1 MGDRALRERPAG
13 LPAAGRK
20 RKARPAEAA
29 PPAVVGAA
37 GQLPEVRHAF
47 EWLGGLVRE
56 ALGDCPSD
64 VLANAVEEIAA
75 LMRGAGAGPE
85 AEAARLA
92 QVEELLGPVK
102 AEAAAMLAVVGE
114 KLRAAGGGVGGAD
127 GEDDG
132 VPREAMDTEL
142 GVAVQFEDTDEEDA
156 AEEGGFRE
164 VAEPGDSDSEE
175 GAGAAGTREGDA
187 AGPSA
192 GMGGGSAP
200 AGVEGGALAAGAALE
215 ASKIGP
221 NWLRDTVATA
231 LGGSGMGGGGQTAAD
246 TAEEV
251 LQALLREGND
261 SFGLESELAELLE
274 FGDPA
279 AVKLLVQNREKVA
292 WCTLLARAP
301 REERGRIQAE
311 MAARPELVTILKE
324 LGLGLPSS
332 AGAADDEPSRPDS
345 DRGATNGVA
354 GAGPGSGQPSAARAR
369 SRASYRYIPLES
381 HSHRAGSHTMSGGK
395 QVRLPEG
402 SLKTVTKEYEEIYVP
417 PVVKGN
423 GAAGDAEDREM
434 PISELP
440 EWARPAFPGMKAL
453 NRVQSRVCESALY
466 SSANLLICAPTG
478 AGKTNIAVLTMLH
491 EVMKHRDEE
500 GNIDRDAFKVVYIAP
515 MRALVSEVV
524 GNLQQRFDPLGLK
537 VVELTGESFL
547 SRRELKEAQI
557 VVATPEK
564 WDIVTRR
571 GGQRAVD
578 ETVRL
583 LVIDEV
589 HMLHDERGAVLES
602 LVARTLHSVERRGR
616 QVRIA
621 GLSATLP
628 NYQDVATFLR
638 VEPERG
644 LFFFD
649 GSYRPC
655 PLEQHFVG
663 VTVTKPLQRLKAM
676 DDICYNKVR
685 ESAGKSQTIVFVH
698 SRRETVRT
706 AQHLRDRALQ
716 EDALHLFL
724 KDGSASQEVI
734 RQEAE
739 SVKNR
744 DLKELLRFG
753 FAVHH
758 AGLSKAD
765 RVLVEDLFADGHIQ
779 VLVSTATLA
788 WGVNLPAHTVIIKGT
803 QVYDPSQGKWAE
815 LSPLDV
821 IQMVGRAGRPQFD
834 ASGVGILITS
844 YSEVQ
849 FYLSALNQ
857 QLPIESQMMAK
868 LADSLNAEV
877 VAGVI
882 RDVETGVVWLQST
895 YMYVRMLNNPE
906 LYASSK
912 AALEDDPAQ
921 EQACGNLIHSAALL
935 LHKNGLVHYNQR
947 TGQIQATELGGIAT
961 KYYVTHSTISQYNRT
976 LQASARE
983 IELCKAFS
991 SSEEFENIIVRQE
1004 EKVELAKLLDQVPIP
1019 VKEGVEE
1026 PSAKVNVLLQ
1036 AYISQLS
1043 LDGFVLHA
1051 DMVYIVNSGQ
1061 RLLRCIFEILMLR
1074 GWSDAAQR
1082 ALGLSLAAQRRL
1094 WGSQTNFRQFPGL
1107 PAPVLQSLERKDVP
1121 WDRFY
1126 DMSPHE
1132 VGECARNP
1140 RLGKAL
1146 HALVHQFPRLELTAS
1161 IQPVS
1166 RSLVNI
1172 HCSVQPDFAW
1182 NDEVHGRSQHFW
1194 LVVEDADSEHVLAKL
1209 QFSLQRY
1216 QLTSRLRFLFSV
1228 PMFEPMP
1235 PQYYVHAISDQ
1246 WLNCKTTLP
1255 VSFRHLVLPAKV
1267 RPPTELLDLQP
1278 LPASAVRSEA
1288 LTELLLSADVD
1299 TLNAVQTQTFPCI
1312 FEGDDNAI
1320 VCAPEGARPE
1330 ICGELALMRCF
1341 AAHGDGARCVWMS
1354 TDSLAAQNAFQS
1366 LAPRYGQRLGLS
1378 VAILCGDTKKDLK
1391 AVRSSNLTV
1400 CTPSQLD
1407 GLSQRWR
1414 ERKLLQG
1421 LHLVVVDGMHYMGDE
1436 VLGPTLECVVSRLRY
1451 ATHELGS
1458 GPRLVAL
1465 SACLGNGHDVGA
1477 WIGAPSKAVFSFHPS
1492 ARQFPV
1498 ELQFQVISAPDH
1510 AHCVHQ
1516 MATAAAYA
1524 VQQSLGEGL
1533 PSLCFAPGQRY
1544 SAMLAEEYL
1553 APVVRGEGGAGGGDV
1568 LAMESD
1574 LPSDP
1579 ALRRCLSSGV
1589 GFVHENME
1597 AGERDTIQGL
1607 FAAGKIR
1614 ALVASLA
1621 LCRVLPA
1628 AQVRS
1633 GSVLVLCPGD
1643 MEGLNG
1649 GGHLSWRQAADV
1661 LRTTAFAVPTGGR
1674 GLGVARI
1681 ICHEHSRNHLK
1692 AALGALPM
1700 LESHLHGDFHPHLN
1714 AEVVA
1719 RTIQSKQ
1726 DTVDYLTW
1734 TFLYRRLTQNP
1745 NFYNLRGATHQHIS
1759 EYLSDLVEGTVE
1771 ELEAARCLAVEEDVD
1786 LVPLNLGMV
1795 CAHHGVHYA
1804 SAELFASL
1812 LSAKSKKS
1820 AMVHMLANAA
1830 EFSALEVYPEEH
1842 DEVLRVLRR
1851 SPIALKEAVEGVD
1864 ANAKAAA
1871 LLQAHLFRLPL
1882 GPEMA
1887 LEKRH
1892 VAAQAWRLCLSISDI
1907 VASSGWLR
1915 PLLEAME
1922 LSQCIAQRVWDDQS
1936 WLMQLEGMTPSVA
1949 QVCEDADIEGVQDVA
1964 EAGSDDL
1971 AQLLEGSPGAPGV
1984 AELQAE
1990 AASFPVVGLQFNAED
2005 FSGVAP
2011 GAPLQLRAQI
2021 QTQQT
2026 GGAPGGCAGVAG
2038 AAPALWWL
2046 VLGDNAA
2053 NELLAIKQV
2062 SRSARAAPKLDFEA
2076 PTAPGTYK
2084 YNLYLIS
2091 SYVLGCDQE
2100 FEFEVTVSP

>member
-1 MGDRALRERPAG
+1 
-13 LPAAGRK
+13 
-20 RKARPAEAA
+20 
-29 PPAVVGAA
+29 
-37 GQLPEVRHAF
+37 
-47 EWLGGLVRE
+47 
-56 ALGDCPSD
+56 
-64 VLANAVEEIAA
+64 
-75 LMRGAGAGPE
+75 
-85 AEAARLA
+85 
-92 QVEELLGPVK
+92 
-102 AEAAAMLAVVGE
+102 
-114 KLRAAGGGVGGAD
+114 
-127 GEDDG
+127 
-132 VPREAMDTEL
+132 MDTEL

-156 AEEGGFRE
+156 GEEDGFRE
-164 VAEPGDSDSEE
+164 VAEPGDSDSE
-175 GAGAAGTREGDA
+175 GAGGGGGAAAPGAAAA

-192 GMGGGSAP
+192 AEG
-200 AGVEGGALAAGAALE
+200 GVEGGPLAAGMAVKALDV
-215 ASKIGP
+215 GP
-221 NWLRDTVATA
+221 HWLRDIVAAT
-231 LGGSGMGGGGQTAAD
+231 LGGAGGEAAAD
-246 TAEEV
+246 VAEEI
-251 LQALLREGND
+251 LQALLREDTD
-261 SFGLESELAELLE
+261 SFDLEGELAELLQ

-301 REERGRIQAE
+301 REEQGRIKEE
-311 MAARPELVTILKE
+311 MAARPPLASILRE
-324 LGLGLPSS
+324 LGCEPPAPMSTDDDAARPAGGE
-332 AGAADDEPSRPDS
+332 GAA
-345 DRGATNGVA
+345 NGDA
-354 GAGPGSGQPSAARAR
+354 GAGPGSGPAARA
-369 SRASYRYIPLES
+369 AYVYVPLES

-417 PVVKGN
+417 PVAKE
-423 GAAGDAEDREM
+423 GAVGGPGEREN
-434 PISELP
+434 PISEIP

-453 NRVQSRVCESALY
+453 NRIQSRVCDAALY
-466 SSANLLICAPTG
+466 SSENLLICAPTG

-491 EVMKHRDEE
+491 EVMKHRDED
-500 GNIDRDAFKVVYIAP
+500 GNIELGAFKVVYIAP

-547 SRRELKEAQI
+547 SRRELKDAQVI
-557 VVATPEK
+557 VATPEK

-578 ETVRL
+578 EAVRL

-602 LVARTLHSVERRGR
+602 LVARTLHAVERRGR

-638 VEPERG
+638 VNPDRG

-706 AQHLRDRALQ
+706 AQHMRDRALA
-716 EDALHLFL
+716 EDTLHLFL
-724 KDGSASQEVI
+724 RDGSASQEVI

-744 DLKELLRFG
+744 ELKELLRFG

-765 RVLVEDLFADGHIQ
+765 RVLVEDLFADGHVQ

-788 WGVNLPAHTVIIKGT
+788 WGVNLPAHTVVIKGT

-877 VAGVI
+877 VAGIV
-882 RDVETGVVWLQST
+882 RDVGTGVVWLQST

-912 AALEDDPAQ
+912 AALEEDPAQ
-921 EQACGNLIHSAALL
+921 EQACGNLVHSAALI

-961 KYYVTHSTISQYNRT
+961 KYYVTHTTISQYNRT

-1043 LDGFVLHA
+1043 LEGFVLHA

-1172 HCSVQPDFAW
+1172 HCSVQSDFAW

-1194 LVVEDADSEHVLAKL
+1194 LIVEDADSENILAKL

-1216 QLTSRLRFLFSV
+1216 QLSSKLRFLFSV

-1235 PQYYVHAISDQ
+1235 PQYYVHAVSDQ

-1255 VSFRHLVLPAKV
+1255 VSFRHLILPAKV

-1288 LTELLLSADVD
+1288 LAEVLQSVQVD
-1299 TLNAVQTQTFPCI
+1299 TFNAVQTQAFPCL
-1312 FEGDDNAI
+1312 FDGNENALL
-1320 VCAPEGARPE
+1320 CAPEGSRPE
-1330 ICGELALMRCF
+1330 ICGEVALMRCV
-1341 AAHGDGARCVWMS
+1341 ATHGSGARCVWMA
-1354 TDSLAAQNAFQS
+1354 TDALAAQQAFLS
-1366 LAPRYGQRLGLS
+1366 LAPRYGQKLGLT
-1378 VAILCGDTKKDLK
+1378 VAKLCGDTKKDLK
-1391 AVRSSNLTV
+1391 TVRSSNLTV
-1400 CTPSQLD
+1400 CTPGHFD
-1407 GLSQRWR
+1407 ALSQRWR

-1421 LHLVVVDGMHYMGDE
+1421 MHLVVVDGIHYMGDE
-1436 VLGPTLECVVSRLRY
+1436 VLGPTLECVISRLRY
-1451 ATHELGS
+1451 ATHELGA

-1477 WIGAPSKAVFSFHPS
+1477 WLGAPSKAVFTFHPS

-1498 ELQFQVISAPDH
+1498 ELQFQVVSAPDH

-1516 MATAAAYA
+1516 MATSAAYA
-1524 VQQSLGEGL
+1524 VQQSLSEGL

-1544 SAMLAEEYL
+1544 CALLADEYL
-1553 APVVRGEGGAGGGDV
+1553 APVVFSEDTVGE
-1568 LAMESD
+1568 LAMESG
-1574 LPSDP
+1574 LPADP
-1579 ALRRCLSSGV
+1579 TLRRCVAAGV
-1589 GFVHENME
+1589 GFVHENM
-1597 AGERDTIQGL
+1597 AVQEREVVQGL
-1607 FAAGKIR
+1607 FAAGKLR
-1614 ALVASLA
+1614 VLVASQT
-1621 LCRVLPA
+1621 LCRVLPPM
-1628 AQVRS
+1628 QVRS

-1643 MEGLNG
+1643 MEGVNG

-1661 LRTTAFAVPTGGR
+1661 LRSTAFAVPTGGR

-1692 AALGALPM
+1692 AALGAVPV
-1700 LESHLHGDFHPHLN
+1700 LESHLHGDFHPHLC

-1726 DTVDYLTW
+1726 DAVDYLTW

-1759 EYLSDLVEGTVE
+1759 EYLSDMVEGTVE

-1830 EFSALEVYPEEH
+1830 EFSSLEVYPEEH
-1842 DEVLRVLRR
+1842 DETLRLLRR

-1882 GPEMA
+1882 GHEMA
-1887 LEKRH
+1887 LETRP
-1892 VAAQAWRLCLSISDI
+1892 VAARAWRLCLSMADI

-1936 WLMQLEGMTPSVA
+1936 WLLQLGGMTPAVA
-1949 QVCEDADIEGVQDVA
+1949 QVCEDADMEGVQDLA
-1964 EAGSDDL
+1964 EAGSGDL
-1971 AQLLEGSPGAPGV
+1971 ASLLEGMPGAPG
-1984 AELQAE
+1984 AKELQAE
-1990 AASFPVVGLQFNAED
+1990 AASFPVVGLQFNADD
-2005 FSGVAP
+2005 FSGVPP
-2011 GAPLQLRAQI
+2011 GAALQLRAEVQM
-2021 QTQQT
+2021 QQT
-2026 GGAPGGCAGVAG
+2026 DGAPGGCASVAG
-2038 AAPALWWL
+2038 ASPSLWWL

-2062 SRSARAAPKLDFEA
+2062 SRAARAAPKLDFEA
-2076 PTAPGTYK
+2076 PEAPGTYK

-2100 FEFEVTVSP
+2100 FEFDVTVQ